1 VAVIFSLTV
10 VLVGGAVRAKNEKTE
25 NPKKISAQERQEI
38 KRELKNF
45 EKAERK
51 SAKED
56 KEPQALEGKSNAQL
70 HKMNIET
77 FVESLEDIIE
87 EETIGDSGV
96 AEEIEELAENEE
108 EIQERV
114 TDAIIAVEN
123 RNKYK
128 RILLGT
134 DYKNLGQLRQNLVH
148 NRNQIRKFNRVM
160 ENVEAGG
167 EREPLEQQLR
177 VLVQERQRIR
187 AVIQENEG
195 GFSIL
200 GWVFKLLYGYSE
212 ELIDEE
218 AEEELLEEVTEVIG
232 GEEENGEAIEE

>member
-167 EREPLEQQLR
+167 ERAFR
-177 VLVQERQRIR
+177 TT
-187 AVIQENEG
+187 A
-195 GFSIL
+195 
-200 GWVFKLLYGYSE
+200 
-212 ELIDEE
+212 
-218 AEEELLEEVTEVIG
+218 
-232 GEEENGEAIEE
+232 